1 MSNQPHTIEI
11 VIMPNGKV
19 KGEVK
24 GVKGQECGPLSK
36 WLDELGK
43 VEVDSKNPDWYKQ
56 SDQNLTNR
64 R

>member
-1 MSNQPHTIEI
+1 MSGQPHTIE
-11 VIMPNGKV
+11 VTIMPDGKV

-24 GVKGQECGPLSK
+24 GVKGVECGPLSK

-43 VEVDSKNPDWYKQ
+43 VEVDKHSPDWYKQ